1 MLSAGRCIHTVYIN
15 SHVLQ
20 DFLEIRGKTLIPVYR
35 NAKVIGSEGLRF
47 GEAPETEQ
55 CLAFAAITT
64 QRVIPALVG
73 ATGNP
78 SINRLNAGNGARR

>member
-1 MLSAGRCIHTVYIN
+1 
-15 SHVLQ
+15 VLQ
-20 DFLEIRGKTLIPVYR
+20 DFLEIRGKTVIPVYR

-47 GEAPETEQ
+47 SEAADAEQ
-55 CLAFAAITT
+55 RLALAAITT

-78 SINRLNAGNGARR
+78 SINRLNAENGARR